1 MVSTIFLS
9 FMCVNLF
16 TPTMFPCQLQVY
28 RSFSSE
34 NLPIP
39 LPWNFHI
46 PWHGSHPSD
55 SSFTAEHC
63 KRAKSRSSFEAAMS
77 ARVKQTSVA
86 QQEPS
91 NMGVMQF
98 SMCTSEVSFSYVST
112 RLLRKR
118 CQLCVSSRH
127 FHQIWCSCGLHL
139 IFSVIV
145 LVLKPMYLHPIS
157 SFGHKLWEK
166 SYLSYASWIHWFE
179 GAEQIEV
186 CLRILVNS

>member
-1 MVSTIFLS
+1 
-9 FMCVNLF
+9 
-16 TPTMFPCQLQVY
+16 
-28 RSFSSE
+28 
-34 NLPIP
+34 
-39 LPWNFHI
+39 
-46 PWHGSHPSD
+46 
-55 SSFTAEHC
+55 
-63 KRAKSRSSFEAAMS
+63 MS

-86 QQEPS
+86 QQESS

-166 SYLSYASWIHWFE
+166 SYLSYASWMHRFE

-186 CLRILVNS
+186 CLRILVNSQWAVADKEIRNLLVSFLIYEQSHLCTLFYIGIQLKCKIY